1 MSIASERIVE
11 IGAVNYDTGLAFGI
25 VINPGNDF
33 LDKAD
38 GAVHGISRQELQRG
52 TSFENGYMLFRAFL
66 QSCVDMAMAGED
78 STDEENPSPPKIR
91 TDHATL
97 LLVAHNGTP
106 LKRLTVVV
114 AYFVLNLCPLCF
126 LSTGRKFDYPLLAME
141 CLGHGTESTGLWP
154 RV

>member
-11 IGAVNYDTGLAFGI
+11 IGAVDYDTCLDFGI
-25 VINPGNDF
+25 VINPGSDF

-38 GAVHGISRQELQRG
+38 GAVHGISRQELHQG
-52 TSFENGYMLFRAFL
+52 TSFQNGYMLFRAFL

-78 STDEENPSPPKIR
+78 STDEENPSPPNLR

-106 LKRLTVVV
+106 LKRLRVVV
-114 AYFVLNLCPLCF
+114 EYCVL
-126 LSTGRKFDYPLLAME
+126 
-141 CLGHGTESTGLWP
+141 
-154 RV
+154 